1 MCEFKQHSKRTI
13 LLLYFWFFLLLFE
26 CGCEGETKRKET
38 KIDYNLELD
47 LAKAEREDPFV
58 GSPFVC
64 SIHFNDIS
72 IFMLLVKFTLVS
84 YLLHTHT
91 HTNARS
97 FQMRRK
103 NVQSRVE
110 LL

>member
-47 LAKAEREDPFV
+47 LAKAEREDPQKLWV
-58 GSPFVC
+58 PHSCVQ
-64 SIHFNDIS
+64 
-72 IFMLLVKFTLVS
+72 FTLMT
-84 YLLHTHT
+84 YLYLC
-91 HTNARS
+91 
-97 FQMRRK
+97 F
-103 NVQSRVE
+103 
-110 LL
+110 